1 MSMTVK
7 RLFGWWFLA
16 EDAVRL
22 LSAPRK
28 DVARSDREVEQVF
41 RESWLFTSGRAMRA
55 KAMRAWADSRVVART
70 RPVGATLFPPDSTA
84 RVRVAGVI
92 ALVASITALI
102 LQTLEPT
109 PLGPLTWIVP
119 VVTAAAGAAIA
130 FAAAPIARALEDKAH
145 RA

>member
-1 MSMTVK
+1 MK
-7 RLFGWWFLA
+7 RLFGWWLFA
-16 EDAVRL
+16 EAAVRL

-55 KAMRAWADSRVVART
+55 RAMRAWADSRVVART
-70 RPVGATLFPPDSTA
+70 RPIATALVPPDSTA

-102 LQTLEPT
+102 LQALEPT

-119 VVTAAAGAAIA
+119 AATAVAGAAIA
-130 FAAAPIARALEDKAH
+130 VAAGPIARALED
-145 RA
+145 RTRYG